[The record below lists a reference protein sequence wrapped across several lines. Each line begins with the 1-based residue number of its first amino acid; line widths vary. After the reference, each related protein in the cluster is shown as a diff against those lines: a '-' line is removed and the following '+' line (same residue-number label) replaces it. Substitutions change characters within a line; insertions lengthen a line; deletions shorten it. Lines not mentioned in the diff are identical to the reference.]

1 MGDRTV
7 IPKNVVA
14 EVLARDKNSCVLN
27 LPGCA
32 GEATCADHR
41 VGRGMGGNKKLD
53 VVYALVA
60 ACSFCNSL
68 RESDADAAA
77 SLEARGIKLR
87 RSASTIRDLHV
98 ALTTPVRYPD
108 GRLLFLTVMGG
119 VSESVDPPF

>member
-1 MGDRTV
+1 M
-7 IPKNVVA
+7 IPKRIVT
-14 EVLARDKNSCVLN
+14 EVLTRDKHTCVLN

-32 GEATCADHR
+32 GEATICDHR
-41 VGRGMGGNKKLD
+41 TGRGMGGNKRLD
-53 VVYALVA
+53 VVYNLTAV
-60 ACSFCNSL
+60 CWSCNSL

-119 VSESVDPPF
+119 LSESSDPAF